1 MVGAED
7 CWTHATII
15 SKYHQVKMEVT
26 SKPAELERLD
36 RKILQHL
43 NCNLGPLSLVVFL
56 VFHRFSISGEMLLKS
71 VHVRLEMERLS
82 VGEDKEGFLKF
93 AESIQKT
100 PQPSANECG
109 RNTHWTGQPVIG
121 KDGRHQ
127 WRIGQA
133 RLCCNTQ
140 LYSDLHWGAMC
151 SSAAFVVKLW
161 SWLAPKLAFGIFQAS
176 RAARRTRREMAKR
189 AWLTS
194 TIFHFW
200 TKTSNLSTLFWQLH
214 THWKT

>member
-109 RNTHWTGQPVIG
+109 RNTH
-121 KDGRHQ
+121 
-127 WRIGQA
+127 
-133 RLCCNTQ
+133 
-140 LYSDLHWGAMC
+140 
-151 SSAAFVVKLW
+151 
-161 SWLAPKLAFGIFQAS
+161 
-176 RAARRTRREMAKR
+176 
-189 AWLTS
+189 
-194 TIFHFW
+194 
-200 TKTSNLSTLFWQLH
+200 
-214 THWKT
+214 